1 MMTEKKFEEV
11 LQRILG
17 DAEPEAFGVE
27 EDDANY
33 LRDVVTYD
41 EAGVL
46 TRNKGLV
53 VRLETGDEF
62 QITIVQSARANRDEE
77 DE

>member
-1 MMTEKKFEEV
+1 MTERKFEEV
-11 LQRILG
+11 LQRMLG

-27 EDDANY
+27 EDDVNY
-33 LRDVVTYD
+33 MREVTTYD

-62 QITIVQSARANRDEE
+62 QVTIVQSVRANRDE
-77 DE
+77 